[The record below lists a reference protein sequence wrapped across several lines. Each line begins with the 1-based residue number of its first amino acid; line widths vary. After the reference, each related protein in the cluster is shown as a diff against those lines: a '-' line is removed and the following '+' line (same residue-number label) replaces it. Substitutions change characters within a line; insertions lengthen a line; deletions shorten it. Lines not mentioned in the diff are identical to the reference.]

1 VPRIRLHPLARSFI
15 TRIRGG
21 GRRDVVASAAYEA
34 QHASP
39 RHPVVVL
46 LDLRRLYELI
56 ALALGSEHAKE
67 LEIVVLGHQ
76 LDVPRRQVAR
86 PGFAV
91 HDRAFLAAA
100 SRVLPRCAGG
110 RSSSLPR
117 RFFPDTASSS
127 NVAGRSCGAPADRLA
142 W

>member
-1 VPRIRLHPLARSFI
+1 MRP
-15 TRIRGG
+15 
-21 GRRDVVASAAYEA
+21 

-56 ALALGSEHAKE
+56 VLALGSEHAKE
-67 LEIVVLGHQ
+67 LEIVDSVTSSTCQGA
-76 LDVPRRQVAR
+76 RSAR

-100 SRVLPRCAGG
+100 SRVLPKMRW
-110 RSSSLPR
+110 RSFLVSPEAIL
-117 RFFPDTASSS
+117 PDTASSS

>member
-1 VPRIRLHPLARSFI
+1 MRP
-15 TRIRGG
+15 
-21 GRRDVVASAAYEA
+21 

-100 SRVLPRCAGG
+100 SRVLPKMRW
-110 RSSSLPR
+110 RSFLVSPEAILPN
-117 RFFPDTASSS
+117 TASSS